1 MNKDYLQALEDASK
15 IIMNEYAFM
24 QNEMPGQLDGYTA
37 GWLSQKLRSVRAKLL
52 EIDKKN
58 AKRTKIKNNFT
69 FNKNLWYS
77 ILMFTV
83 WTQKSLN
90 KTARDQSVAASIC
103 VRGMIDGTQPQHTK
117 RLPLW
122 A

>member
-52 EIDKKN
+52 EIYKKRKKN
-58 AKRTKIKNNFT
+58 KN
-69 FNKNLWYS
+69 K
-77 ILMFTV
+77 
-83 WTQKSLN
+83 K
-90 KTARDQSVAASIC
+90 
-103 VRGMIDGTQPQHTK
+103 
-117 RLPLW
+117 
-122 A
+122 